1 MNNLAVSF
9 FIGYRY
15 WRAKKTNSFASFLT
29 LFAVSGIFL
38 GVVALILV
46 SSVMNGL
53 EGQLKDR
60 ILGAVPQLTLINEAG
75 FNDWEK
81 DIASVMALPQVLGAA
96 PTVTTQAMIQ
106 SSANIGAAQVYGIY
120 PAQEAELA
128 AKIGSTYSRAFES
141 LVPNQYQIVLGREL
155 ARTLGVD
162 IGDRV
167 RLLSGDGVVFSPIGP
182 VPSQRKF
189 TVAGVFETGSQV
201 DASVAYVHYQDARR
215 LMRLTP
221 VDINEV
227 RLYLADPFM
236 ASSVA
241 ASAKRLLAAG
251 SSTDSDTDT
260 SSELSADTSAITTRD
275 WRADFGHLFAAV
287 KMEKSMMSLMLSLI
301 VAVAAFNIVSALVMM
316 VVDKTSDVA
325 ILKTQGLTTITV
337 MSIFI
342 VQGSLN
348 AVLGLVSGLGV
359 GVLLTLNLNSILS
372 SLGVSILG
380 TGQNLPVALSLEQL
394 SLITLGTLFITLV
407 ATLYPALAAARVQPA
422 STLRHE

>member
-1 MNNLAVSF
+1 LNNLAVSF

-81 DIASVMALPQVLGAA
+81 DIKKVSALPEVLGAA

-155 ARTLGVD
+155 ARTLDVD

-221 VDINEV
+221 NEINEV

-251 SSTDSDTDT
+251 SSSDSSTDT
-260 SSELSADTSAITTRD
+260 STITTRD

-407 ATLYPALAAARVQPA
+407 ATLYPALTAARVQPA
-422 STLRHE
+422 SALRYE

>member
-1 MNNLAVSF
+1 LNNLAVSF

-81 DIASVMALPQVLGAA
+81 DIKKVSALPEVLGAA

-155 ARTLGVD
+155 ARTLDVD

-221 VDINEV
+221 NEINEV

-251 SSTDSDTDT
+251 SSTDT
-260 SSELSADTSAITTRD
+260 STITTRD

-348 AVLGLVSGLGV
+348 AVLGLASGLGV

-407 ATLYPALAAARVQPA
+407 ATLYPALTAARVQPA